1 MKGLNTQQQLGGFRT
16 HLYIYILYYICIH
29 IYILY
34 YICIHIYI
42 YMYMYEYNLTIYD
55 ICKDTDY
62 DNYITVY
69 NEFIIGKTL

>member
-1 MKGLNTQQQLGGFRT
+1 
-16 HLYIYILYYICIH
+16 
-29 IYILY
+29 
-34 YICIHIYI
+34 
-42 YMYMYEYNLTIYD
+42 MYMYEYNLTIYD

>member
-16 HLYIYILYYICIH
+16 HLYIYCI
-29 IYILY
+29 IYMY
-34 YICIHIYI
+34 TYI